1 MENML
6 ICQSCGMNIN
16 DDSYKGTNR
25 DGSLSVEFYSFCF
38 AKGEFINDV
47 TLDEMVDIGLNYSLE
62 YKNAQT
68 HAEKDLIRQQ
78 AKEYLSALKRWNST
92 NK

>member
-1 MENML
+1 MDNML
-6 ICQSCGMNIN
+6 ICQSSGMNIN
-16 DDSYKGTNR
+16 DSYKGTNR
-25 DGSLSVEFYSFCF
+25 DGSLSVEFCSFCF

-47 TLDEMVDIGLNYSLE
+47 TLDEMVDIGLNFSLE
-62 YKNAQT
+62 YKNVQT
-68 HAEKDLIRQQ
+68 Q